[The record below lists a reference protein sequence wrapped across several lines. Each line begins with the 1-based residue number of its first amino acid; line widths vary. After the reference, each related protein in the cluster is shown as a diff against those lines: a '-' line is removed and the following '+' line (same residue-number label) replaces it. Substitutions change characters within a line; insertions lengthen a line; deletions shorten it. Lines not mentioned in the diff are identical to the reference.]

1 MERSSRRLDL
11 PAFPRSR
18 PRHPEQ
24 LALSRL
30 HRLRR
35 LQLIVLLQLGCLGLL
50 IRVVVREPLPLCR
63 LQQAMADPS
72 SDHELTPRRPGW

>member
-24 LALSRL
+24 LTLSRL
-30 HRLRR
+30 SRLRR
-35 LQLIVLLQLGCLGLL
+35 LQLIMLLLQLGCLGLL
-50 IRVVVREPLPLCR
+50 ILVMVWEPRPLCR
-63 LQQAMADPS
+63 LQQWS
-72 SDHELTPRRPGW
+72 SSPRPATWPFTHLN

>member
-1 MERSSRRLDL
+1 MKRSSRRLDL

-24 LALSRL
+24 LALNRL

-35 LQLIVLLQLGCLGLL
+35 LQLIVLLLQLGCLGLL
-50 IRVVVREPLPLCR
+50 IPLMMREALPLCR
-63 LQQAMADPS
+63 LQQAMQVIRGPI
-72 SDHELTPRRPGW
+72 P